1 MKYLKLYEQFR
12 LILESETVDLKS
24 IGFTDED
31 IQLIEEMKKEN
42 KALRMLLNEIPPFIT
57 ETKIAFMVIDL
68 STYPKEL
75 VDIIINMHTKKPA
88 KVNVDRALNF
98 ERIQKQFKDPV
109 RLHT

>member
-1 MKYLKLYEQFR
+1 M
-12 LILESETVDLKS
+12 TN
-24 IGFTDED
+24 DE
-31 IQLIEEMKKEN
+31 IEEMKKEN